1 MATTAGLLGQS
12 GKLANTHSL
21 LGEDQCF
28 QFSATSRSR
37 FPECM
42 CEFHD
47 WNISNCF
54 SDSINHASLLPL
66 SIRRNDFGACRN
78 LCERKWII

>member
-28 QFSATSRSR
+28 QFSAISRSR

-47 WNISNCF
+47 WNISNCLV
-54 SDSINHASLLPL
+54 IQ
-66 SIRRNDFGACRN
+66 
-78 LCERKWII
+78 